1 MIDLWG
7 KSSRDEFVDCIYKK
21 TNQSIILNNKLA
33 YKTTPKDHFR
43 AKILNSYTEDN
54 EAIAQTFMTKKEV
67 VVIESHD
74 NLDVLE
80 TNDIVIIGE
89 KEYRVDNIQK
99 IPVKKQQMFMAVG
112 FSATYYITLRR

>member
-1 MIDLWG
+1 
-7 KSSRDEFVDCIYKK
+7 
-21 TNQSIILNNKLA
+21 
-33 YKTTPKDHFR
+33 
-43 AKILNSYTEDN
+43 
-54 EAIAQTFMTKKEV
+54 MTKKEV